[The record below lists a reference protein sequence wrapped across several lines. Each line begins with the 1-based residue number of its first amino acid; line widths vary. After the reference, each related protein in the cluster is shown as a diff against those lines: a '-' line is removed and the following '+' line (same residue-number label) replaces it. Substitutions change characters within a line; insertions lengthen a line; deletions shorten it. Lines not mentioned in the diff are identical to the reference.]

1 MSEAQERSLMELA
14 PQENYDAFF
23 DLVDSFLWDSDLAED
38 RQFGRFRRG
47 KRNAKC

>member
-1 MSEAQERSLMELA
+1 MSEAQERSLTDLA

-23 DLVDSFLWDSDLAED
+23 DLVDAFLWDSDLPEE

-47 KRNAKC
+47 ENYNR